1 MTAKISR
8 RELIQKSLFGF
19 GALSLSVGFTG
30 CNDSSDQ
37 ETATLQ
43 VNFEHG
49 VASGDPLQDRVI
61 LWTRLTPSDSSARL
75 QVTWEIALD
84 QQFKQIIKTDKVT
97 TAAAQDFTV
106 KVDAIGLKPN
116 QSYFYRFSF
125 GDKISPIG
133 QTKTLPTSTSKVSFA
148 VCSCSNYP
156 AGYFYV
162 YREMAK
168 QDVDVVIHL
177 GDYIY
182 EYGADGYAAEDAA
195 KLGRTLAADNDKEII
210 KLDDYRKRY
219 ALYRKDKDLQS
230 LHHRHPFIVI
240 WDDHELAND
249 AWREGAENHTEET
262 ANAKNEGKFSERKLA
277 ALQAYFEWMPIRPV
291 DNQHI
296 KIYRQFNFGGLVN
309 LMMLDTR
316 IIARD
321 EQLEYGK
328 FINPMTGKLDAV
340 AFQAALFNSTRTIMG
355 ETQREW
361 LLGNKE
367 KNIVG
372 VIQSSNATWDVLG
385 QQILMTKM
393 FVPAELLQAL
403 AEITAGNPS
412 LDTLNK
418 MNAQITELVKL
429 KLRLIQGDPT
439 LTAQDK
445 ARVLTVAPY
454 NLDAWDGYFAER
466 EIVYGTLAQLKKK
479 VVVLAGDT
487 HNAWSSNLYSKDGV
501 FVGVELATSS
511 VSSPGLEKYLNIPL
525 DQLQQFEFA
534 FTTLIDELNYCNLN
548 QRGYLIVQF
557 DETQVQSQW
566 IYVDSI
572 KKPEYVIDKSRG
584 YQLSLDNNLL
594 PVKTG
599 QQVA

>member
-19 GALSLSVGFTG
+19 GALSLSAGFTG

-168 QDVDVVIHL
+168 QNVDVVIHL

-182 EYGADGYAAEDAA
+182 EYGADGYATEDAA
-195 KLGRTLAADNDKEII
+195 KLGRTLPTNNDKEII

-219 ALYRKDKDLQS
+219 ALYRKDKDLQA

-296 KIYRQFNFGGLVN
+296 KIYRQFDFGNLVQ
-309 LMMLDTR
+309 LTMLDTR

-321 EQLEYGK
+321 QQLDYVDY
-328 FINPMTGKLDAV
+328 MTANGLNAAK
-340 AFQAALFNSTRTIMG
+340 FQADLTNPARTLLG
-355 ETQREW
+355 YTQRDW
-361 LLGNKE
+361 LLGKL
-367 KNIVG
+367 
-372 VIQSSNATWDVLG
+372 QQSNATWNVLG
-385 QQILMTKM
+385 QQILMAKM
-393 FVPAELLQAL
+393 FIPAELLLSL
-403 AEITAGNPS
+403 AEITSGNPTA
-412 LDTLNK
+412 DTLNK
-418 MNAQITELVKL
+418 MNTQITELVTL
-429 KLRLIQGDPT
+429 KMRLKQGDPS
-439 LTAQDK
+439 LTSQEK
-445 ARVLTVAPY
+445 ARILTVAPY
-454 NLDAWDGYFAER
+454 NLDAWDGYFVER
-466 EIVYGTLAQLKKK
+466 EILYGTLAQLNKK

-487 HNAWSSNLYSKDGV
+487 HNAWSSNLYSKDGA

-525 DQLQQFEFA
+525 AQLQQFEFA

-548 QRGYLIVQF
+548 QRGYLMVQF

-566 IYVDSI
+566 VYVDSI
-572 KKPEYVIDKSRG
+572 KKSEYSIDTARQ
-584 YQLSLDNNLL
+584 YQLSFDKNLL
-594 PVKTG
+594 PVKAG

>member
-19 GALSLSVGFTG
+19 GALSLSAGFTG

-61 LWTRLTPSDSSARL
+61 LWTRLTPSESSARL

-97 TAAAQDFTV
+97 TTASQDFTV
-106 KVDAIGLKPN
+106 KVDATGLKPD
-116 QSYFYRFSF
+116 QSYFYRFIF
-125 GDKISPIG
+125 GDKVSPVG
-133 QTKTLPTSTSKVSFA
+133 QTKTLPSSATKVSFA

-168 QDVDVVIHL
+168 QNVDVVIHL

-195 KLGRTLAADNDKEII
+195 KLGRTLAADNNKEII

-219 ALYRKDKDLQS
+219 ALYRKDKDLQA

-249 AWREGAENHTEET
+249 AWREGAENHQP
-262 ANAKNEGKFSERKLA
+262 NEGSFLDRKLA

-291 DNQHI
+291 DDQHT
-296 KIYRQFNFGGLVN
+296 KIYRQFDFGNLVQ
-309 LMMLDTR
+309 LTMLDTR

-321 EQLEYGK
+321 EQLDYANYMTANGLDIAK
-328 FINPMTGKLDAV
+328 FQTDLTNPARTLMGYTQRDWLIGKL
-340 AFQAALFNSTRTIMG
+340 QQSTAN
-355 ETQREW
+355 W
-361 LLGNKE
+361 N
-367 KNIVG
+367 
-372 VIQSSNATWDVLG
+372 VLG

-393 FVPAELLQAL
+393 LVPAELLLAL

-412 LDTLNK
+412 TDTLNK

-429 KLRLIQGDPT
+429 KIRLLQGDPS
-439 LTAQDK
+439 LTAQEK

-466 EIVYGTLAQLKKK
+466 EIVYAALAQLKKK

-487 HNAWSSNLYSKDGV
+487 HNAWSSNLYSKDGA

-525 DQLQQFEFA
+525 AQLQQFEFA

-557 DETQVQSQW
+557 DAAQVQSQW

-572 KKPEYVIDKSRG
+572 KKPEYVIDKTRG
-584 YQLSLDNNLL
+584 YQLSLDKNLL

>member
-37 ETATLQ
+37 ETVALQ
-43 VNFEHG
+43 VNFDHG

-61 LWTRLTPSDSSARL
+61 LWTRLTPSDLSARL
-75 QVTWEIALD
+75 QVTWQIALD
-84 QQFKQIIKTDKVT
+84 SQFKQIIKTDKVT
-97 TAAAQDFTV
+97 TSASQDFTV
-106 KVDAIGLKPN
+106 KVDATGLTAN
-116 QSYFYRFSF
+116 QSYFYRFVF
-125 GDKISPIG
+125 GDKISPVG

-168 QDVDVVIHL
+168 QNVDVVIHL

-182 EYGADGYAAEDAA
+182 EYGADGYATEDAV
-195 KLGRTLAADNDKEII
+195 KLGRTLPADNNKEII

-219 ALYRKDKDLQS
+219 ALYRKDKDLQA

-249 AWREGAENHTEET
+249 TWREGADNHQ
-262 ANAKNEGKFSERKLA
+262 ANEGSFLDRKLA
-277 ALQAYFEWMPIRPV
+277 ALQAYFEWMPIRPI
-291 DNQHI
+291 DDQHI
-296 KIYRQFNFGGLVN
+296 KIYRQFDFGNLVQ
-309 LMMLDTR
+309 LTMLDTR

-321 EQLEYGK
+321 KQLDYADY
-328 FINPMTGKLDAV
+328 MTANGLLNAAK
-340 AFQAALFNSTRTIMG
+340 FQADLTNPARTLMG
-355 ETQREW
+355 YTQRDW
-361 LLGNKE
+361 LLGKL
-367 KNIVG
+367 
-372 VIQSSNATWDVLG
+372 QQSNATWNVLG
-385 QQILMTKM
+385 QQILMAKM
-393 FVPAELLQAL
+393 LIPTELLLSL
-403 AEITAGNPS
+403 AAIVSGNPS
-412 LDTLNK
+412 AEALSQ

-429 KLRLIQGDPT
+429 KIRLQQGDPT
-439 LTAQDK
+439 LTPQEK
-445 ARVLTVAPY
+445 ARVQTVAPY
-454 NLDAWDGYFAER
+454 NLDAWDGYFVER
-466 EIVYGTLAQLKKK
+466 EILYGTLAQLNKK

-487 HNAWSSNLYSKDGV
+487 HNAWSSNLYSKDGA

-511 VSSPGLEKYLNIPL
+511 ISSPGLEKYLSIPL
-525 DQLQQFEFA
+525 AQLQQFEFA

-572 KKPEYVIDKSRG
+572 KKAEYVVDTARQ
-584 YQLSLDNNLL
+584 YQLSFDKKLL
-594 PVKTG
+594 PVKTA

>member
-37 ETATLQ
+37 ETVALQ
-43 VNFEHG
+43 VNFDHG

-61 LWTRLTPSDSSARL
+61 LWTRLTPSDLSARL
-75 QVTWEIALD
+75 QVTWQIAID
-84 QQFKQIIKTDKVT
+84 SQFKQIIKTDKVT
-97 TAAAQDFTV
+97 TSASQDFTV
-106 KVDAIGLKPN
+106 KVDATGLTAN
-116 QSYFYRFSF
+116 QSYFYRFVF
-125 GDKISPIG
+125 GDKISPVG

-168 QDVDVVIHL
+168 QNVDVVIHL

-182 EYGADGYAAEDAA
+182 EYGADGYATEDAA
-195 KLGRTLAADNDKEII
+195 KLGRTLPADNNKEII

-219 ALYRKDKDLQS
+219 ALYRKDKDLQA

-249 AWREGAENHTEET
+249 TWREGADNHQ
-262 ANAKNEGKFSERKLA
+262 ANEGSFLDRKLA
-277 ALQAYFEWMPIRPV
+277 ALQAYFEWMPIRPI
-291 DNQHI
+291 DDQYI
-296 KIYRQFNFGGLVN
+296 KIYRQFDFGNLVQ
-309 LMMLDTR
+309 LTMLDTR

-321 EQLEYGK
+321 KQLDYADY
-328 FINPMTGKLDAV
+328 MTANGLLNAAK
-340 AFQAALFNSTRTIMG
+340 FQADLTNPARTLMG
-355 ETQREW
+355 YTQRDW
-361 LLGNKE
+361 LLGKL
-367 KNIVG
+367 
-372 VIQSSNATWDVLG
+372 QQSNATWNVLG
-385 QQILMTKM
+385 QQILMAKM
-393 FVPAELLQAL
+393 LIPTELLLSL
-403 AEITAGNPS
+403 AAIVSGNPS
-412 LDTLNK
+412 AEALSQ

-429 KLRLIQGDPT
+429 KIRLQQGDPT
-439 LTAQDK
+439 LTLQEK
-445 ARVLTVAPY
+445 ARVQTVAPY
-454 NLDAWDGYFAER
+454 NLDAWDGYFVER
-466 EIVYGTLAQLKKK
+466 EILYGTLAQLNKK

-487 HNAWSSNLYSKDGV
+487 HNAWSSNLYSKDGA

-511 VSSPGLEKYLNIPL
+511 ISSPGLEKYLSIPL
-525 DQLQQFEFA
+525 AQLQQFEFA

-572 KKPEYVIDKSRG
+572 KKAEYVVDTARQ
-584 YQLSLDNNLL
+584 YQLSFDKNLL
-594 PVKTG
+594 PVKTA

>member
-19 GALSLSVGFTG
+19 GALSLSAGFTG

-116 QSYFYRFSF
+116 QSYFYRFVF
-125 GDKISPIG
+125 GDKISPVG

-168 QDVDVVIHL
+168 QNVDVVIHL

-182 EYGADGYAAEDAA
+182 EYGADGYATEDAA
-195 KLGRTLAADNDKEII
+195 KLGRTLPANNDKEII

-219 ALYRKDKDLQS
+219 ALYRKDKDLQA

-262 ANAKNEGKFSERKLA
+262 ANSKNEGKFSERKLA
-277 ALQAYFEWMPIRPV
+277 ALQAYFEWMPIRPI
-291 DNQHI
+291 DDQHI
-296 KIYRQFNFGGLVN
+296 KIYRQFDFGNLVQ
-309 LMMLDTR
+309 LTMLDTR

-321 EQLEYGK
+321 QQLDYVDY
-328 FINPMTGKLDAV
+328 MTANGLNAAK
-340 AFQAALFNSTRTIMG
+340 FQADLTNPARTLMG
-355 ETQREW
+355 YTQRDW
-361 LLGNKE
+361 LLGKL
-367 KNIVG
+367 
-372 VIQSSNATWDVLG
+372 QQSNATWNVLG
-385 QQILMTKM
+385 QQILMAKM
-393 FVPAELLQAL
+393 LIPAELLLSL
-403 AEITAGNPS
+403 AEITSGNPTA
-412 LDTLNK
+412 DTLNK
-418 MNAQITELVKL
+418 MNTQITELVTL
-429 KLRLIQGDPT
+429 KMRLKQGDPS
-439 LTAQDK
+439 LTSQEK
-445 ARVLTVAPY
+445 ARILTVAPY
-454 NLDAWDGYFAER
+454 NLDAWDGYFVER
-466 EIVYGTLAQLKKK
+466 EILYGTLAQLNKK

-487 HNAWSSNLYSKDGV
+487 HNAWSSNLYSKDGA

-525 DQLQQFEFA
+525 AQLQQFEFA

-548 QRGYLIVQF
+548 QRGYLMVQF

-566 IYVDSI
+566 VYVDSI
-572 KKPEYVIDKSRG
+572 KKSEYSIDTARQ
-584 YQLSLDNNLL
+584 YQLSFDKNLL
-594 PVKTG
+594 PVKAG